1 MELAGELIG
10 GRFFSGINSLQ
21 FASPSI
27 AVELEEAESLRGIYW
42 MNATDPASLAGLE
55 IEGLPYRLCSR
66 AANNRLYFRNNALIA
81 MSGRNGRDIQIFM
94 EPNDPDMAI
103 LISLLKIVRTRKVL
117 PENNV
122 LIEKI
127 NGQAAG
133 ASVFVPVFRDSGFIS
148 DRGKLYFW
156 PE

>member
-1 MELAGELIG
+1 MELAGELIA

-27 AVELEEAESLRGIYW
+27 MAELEEAESLRGIYW

-55 IEGLPYRLCSR
+55 IEGLPYRLCNR
-66 AANNRLYFRNNALIA
+66 AVNNRIYFRNDALIA
-81 MSGRNGRDIQIFM
+81 MSSRNNRDMQLFM
-94 EPNDPDMAI
+94 EPDDPDMAI
-103 LISLLKIVRTRKVL
+103 LINLIKIARTRKVL
-117 PENNV
+117 PETNV

-127 NGQAAG
+127 NGQTAG
-133 ASVFVPVFRDSGFIS
+133 AGVFVPVFKDSGFIS